1 MPSPFPG
8 MDPFLED
15 NKIWPEF
22 QHLFVTCLYQAM
34 LPGLV
39 DRYRAR
45 VGQRRYVTEQALFIS
60 VVREEHC
67 EEFIEI
73 RQRGADRLVT
83 LVDVV
88 APANK
93 TTTVGRQHY
102 LDQRAANTASGAN
115 LVEIDLVLQG
125 QPTLDHSR
133 DGHPDW
139 DYAVTVTHSARPE
152 PFDVSPGSLMKALP
166 RFKLPLARDDRD
178 LVIELQA
185 VFSRAYDLG
194 DFGAKI
200 DYKLSPTPTLKD
212 ADRQWLHT
220 LLKKQKLR

>member
-1 MPSPFPG
+1 

-67 EEFIEI
+67 EEYIEI

-93 TTTVGRQHY
+93 TTLVGRRCY
-102 LDQRAANTASGAN
+102 LDHRAASRACSAN

-125 QPTLDHSR
+125 QLTLDHSR

-139 DYAVTVTHSARPE
+139 DYAVTVARSVRPE
-152 PFDVSPGSLMKALP
+152 PLDMYPGNIQKALP
-166 RFKLPLARDDRD
+166 RFQLPLARDDRD
-178 LVIELQA
+178 LVIELHA
-185 VFSRAYDLG
+185 VFSRAFDLG

-200 DYKLSPTPTLKD
+200 DYQHAPIPALKD
-212 ADRQWLHT
+212 SDRQWLLQ

>member
-15 NKIWPEF
+15 NKLWPEF
-22 QHLFVTCLYQAM
+22 QHLLITCLYQAM

-45 VGQRRYVTEQALFIS
+45 LGQRRYVTEHALFTS

-67 EEFIEI
+67 EEYIEI

-83 LVDVV
+83 VVDVV
-88 APANK
+88 APANR
-93 TTTVGRQHY
+93 TTIIGRHCY
-102 LDQRAANTASGAN
+102 LNQRLANKSAN
-115 LVEIDLVLQG
+115 LVEIDVILQG
-125 QPTLDHSR
+125 QPTLEHAR

-139 DYAVTVTHSARPE
+139 DYLITIARSTQPDRLDAC
-152 PFDVSPGSLMKALP
+152 PASLQKPLP
-166 RFKLPLARDDRD
+166 RFQLPLARDDRD
-178 LVIELQA
+178 LVIELHS
-185 VFSRAYDLG
+185 VFNRAYDLG
-194 DFGAKI
+194 DFASKI
-200 DYKLSPTPTLKD
+200 DYKVAPAPTLRD
-212 ADRQWLHT
+212 ADRQWMDS

>member
-15 NKIWPEF
+15 NKLWPEF

-45 VGQRRYVTEQALFIS
+45 VGQLRYITEQALFIT

-73 RQRGADRLVT
+73 KQRGADRLVT
-83 LVDVV
+83 VVDVV
-88 APANK
+88 APANR
-93 TTTVGRQHY
+93 TAAVGRQHY
-102 LDQRAANTASGAN
+102 LAQRAASKAGSAN

-139 DYAVTVTHSARPE
+139 DYAVTVMRSTRPE
-152 PFDVSPGSLMKALP
+152 PDMYPGNLMKGLP
-166 RFKLPLARDDRD
+166 RFHLPLARDDRD

-185 VFSRAYDLG
+185 VFSRAFDLG

-200 DYKLSPTPTLKD
+200 DYKLAPAPTLKD

>member
-15 NKIWPEF
+15 NKLWPEF
-22 QHLFVTCLYQAM
+22 QHLLVTCLYQAM

-83 LVDVV
+83 LVEVA

-93 TTTVGRQHY
+93 TTSVGRKCY
-102 LDQRAANTASGAN
+102 LDHRVSSKAGGAN
-115 LVEIDLVLQG
+115 VVEIDLVLQG

-139 DYAVTVTHSARPE
+139 DYAVTVARSTRPE
-152 PFDVSPGSLMKALP
+152 PDIYPGNLQKPLP
-166 RFKLPLARDDRD
+166 RFQLPLARDDRD
-178 LVIELQA
+178 LVVELHV
-185 VFSRAYDLG
+185 VFNRAYDLG

-200 DYKLSPTPTLKD
+200 DYKLAPVPTLKD
-212 ADRQWLHT
+212 ADRQWLDQ